1 MNTTTFPKG
10 IPQKEWHMIDA
21 TDAVVGR
28 LASQIARILM
38 GKHKPTYTPF
48 IDTGDHVVV
57 VNAAKIRLTGE
68 KLQQKVYRS
77 HSGYPGG
84 LVEIGASK
92 LKTMRPERMLML
104 AVRGMLPKTK
114 LGKQMLTKLRVYPGP
129 VHKQQAQKPV
139 ELAAAR

>member
-84 LVEIGASK
+84 LMEIGASK